1 MKKKSSK
8 GKASIDPMQKPTATA
23 NANSI
28 KKNIPMTKLKN
39 KGGKHKA

>member
-1 MKKKSSK
+1 MKKKST
-8 GKASIDPMQKPTATA
+8 GKKSMDPHKKATATA

-28 KKNIPMTKLKN
+28 KKNIPLTKLKN